1 MSCWRGES
9 SRKTFSIED
18 MGYGFP
24 PKGRHERS
32 TAVTNSVPARVS
44 REAPGY
50 SLQTQIPYKNEKAVK
65 NFKKVKKSYLLGGP
79 AAALSFDTLEE

>member
-1 MSCWRGES
+1 
-9 SRKTFSIED
+9 

-32 TAVTNSVPARVS
+32 AAVTKLVPAKVS

-50 SLQTQIPYKNEKAVK
+50 SLQTQIPYKNEKAMK

-79 AAALSFDTLEE
+79 KAARSFDTLAERRQMYYA